1 MGYFETIILGVV
13 EGITEFLPISST
25 GHLILSQVFLGIE
38 RSEFLKS
45 FTIIIQLGAIL
56 SVVILYWRA
65 LFIERIIW
73 KKIIVAFL
81 PTAAIGFVLYRLIK
95 TYLLGSDSIVVL
107 MLFLGGIALIVFELL
122 RGKDKKEGGGINSI
136 TYKQAFFVGL
146 TQSLAVV
153 PGVSRS
159 AATIIGGLALG
170 ISRKAIVQFSFLL
183 AVPTMAAATGL
194 DLIKSG
200 FSFSAHEFLFL
211 GVGFIASFLI
221 AMITIRL
228 LLKFIEKHTFIA
240 FGVYRIII
248 AVLFL
253 VFVMN

>member
-1 MGYFETIILGVV
+1 M
-13 EGITEFLPISST
+13 
-25 GHLILSQVFLGIE
+25 
-38 RSEFLKS
+38 
-45 FTIIIQLGAIL
+45 
-56 SVVILYWRA
+56 
-65 LFIERIIW
+65 
-73 KKIIVAFL
+73 
-81 PTAAIGFVLYRLIK
+81 
-95 TYLLGSDSIVVL
+95 
-107 MLFLGGIALIVFELL
+107 
-122 RGKDKKEGGGINSI
+122 
-136 TYKQAFFVGL
+136 
-146 TQSLAVV
+146 
-153 PGVSRS
+153 
-159 AATIIGGLALG
+159 
-170 ISRKAIVQFSFLL
+170 QFSFLL